1 MRIFT
6 KNLIQERRGH
16 MDSEHFKPDWRY
28 VQNVVEI
35 TEQLGEIF
43 VNGVSVGKG
52 ALCSVEDAFRI
63 ERAPGSEVVECSWE
77 EYSAT
82 EEIIYVE

>member
-1 MRIFT
+1 MVS
-6 KNLIQERRGH
+6 ERF
-16 MDSEHFKPDWRY
+16 EPDWRY

-35 TEQLGEIF
+35 TERLGEIF

-52 ALCSVEDAFRI
+52 ALCSVEDVFRI
-63 ERAPGSEVVECSWE
+63 ERAPGSEVVECGRE
-77 EYSAT
+77 EYSAA